1 MVSHT
6 PLKRARLP
14 VPPRPLVTARIILLT
29 ASLIVNPEFC
39 FIRKELSHSETAPCK
54 DQLPIICLILPDQF
68 SSFLLAMLIAKSS
81 ADADSAIIAIRAV
94 LSEASPVAVTFAAES
109 LEMLISVVLDVP
121 SDSVTVIL

>member
-1 MVSHT
+1 
-6 PLKRARLP
+6 
-14 VPPRPLVTARIILLT
+14 
-29 ASLIVNPEFC
+29 
-39 FIRKELSHSETAPCK
+39 
-54 DQLPIICLILPDQF
+54 
-68 SSFLLAMLIAKSS
+68 MLIAKSS